1 MPYPSKR
8 RRLSTSNM
16 NEHDAA
22 FYDSFKPSFD
32 SHNALIYAV
41 PGSATQLSGDMKQVI
56 KPLTSGGRDIRFAKF
71 TAFGDADS
79 KTLELQ
85 KQHTELMQRDDE
97 QSEVPRAITPA
108 ELTFATL
115 SRAETGASSL
125 DVQEK
130 AIWELSSILFDPL
143 DVAAGDLTDGMSDH
157 QKFEFDARLRL
168 ERLQIF
174 WSDFMASAVESRS
187 KTTRAAEEKALLL
200 LTKNDVVNACQVL
213 MDAGDVK
220 LATLVAQLPSSETT
234 REVMRQQLQAWQER
248 KDWSEFSD
256 AHKALY
262 TILTGETCI
271 VTGLNGSSED
281 RTQEFCLS
289 ERFGLDWRQSLS
301 LCLQFG
307 GHEDIKHAV
316 STYITSL
323 KEGREKVKPL
333 PYGEASEGENTLL
346 GLLRLAALKEAQVE
360 RLFDSATISGSAL
373 NSRLAWQLATMLE
386 AKDLCEFPEEKMD
399 SLTLD
404 FASQLESTG
413 AWTKAVW
420 ALLHLSETGS
430 RTTAIRGVLE
440 RSAAQLPSPDL
451 DQDNTLMEDES
462 GWSLTSMQIPTS
474 LIWEAKAV
482 YAHAVLHE
490 PALQAQWLLYTG
502 TDEAHAEAHAVLCN
516 TVGPRAVIEKDYTD
530 LRELLACFDKYGG
543 QELAD
548 WKHGGK
554 IYADFLRLDGLVEA
568 KKHGRDARNA
578 CWVLRKGLE
587 GASEEGRSLEVR
599 VAMGEIAKVLG
610 DVERD
615 IGIHAKYSFDGMDVD
630 DDVKKGGV
638 AGMLDG
644 YRKALGVVV

>member
-8 RRLSTSNM
+8 RRLSASNM
-16 NEHDAA
+16 NEHDNA
-22 FYDSFKPSFD
+22 FHDSFKPSFD
-32 SHNALIYAV
+32 SQNALTYSI
-41 PGSATQLSGDMKQVI
+41 PGSAAQLSGDMKQVI
-56 KPLTSGGRDIRFAKF
+56 KPLSSGGRDIRFAKF
-71 TAFGDADS
+71 TAFEDADS

-108 ELTFATL
+108 ELTFAAL
-115 SRAETGASSL
+115 SRVETGFISL
-125 DVQEK
+125 DGQEK
-130 AIWELSSILFDPL
+130 AIWEISSILFDPL
-143 DVAAGDLTDGMSDH
+143 DVAAGELLDGMSEY
-157 QKFEFDARLRL
+157 QLQEWEPRLRL

-174 WSDFMASAVESRS
+174 WSEFMASAIESQI
-187 KTTRAAEEKALLL
+187 KTTRSPEEKALLL
-200 LTKNDVVNACQVL
+200 LTKNDVVTACQVL

-220 LATLVAQLPSSETT
+220 LATLVAQLPSSDTT
-234 REVMRQQLQAWQER
+234 REVMRQQVQAWQER

-262 TILTGETCI
+262 SILTGETCT
-271 VTGLNGSSED
+271 VAGLNGAAED
-281 RTQEFCLS
+281 RTQKFCLS

-301 LCLQFG
+301 LCLHFG
-307 GHEDIKHAV
+307 GHDSIVHAV
-316 STYITSL
+316 GSYDASL
-323 KEGREKVKPL
+323 KEGREVVKPL

-346 GLLRLAALKEAQVE
+346 GLLRLYALKEAQVE
-360 RLFDSATISGSAL
+360 RLFDSATVSGSAL

-399 SLTLD
+399 ALTLD

-420 ALLHLSETGS
+420 ALLHLSETES
-430 RTTAIRGVLE
+430 RTIAIHGVLE

-462 GWSLTSMQIPTS
+462 GRSLSSMQIPTA

-502 TDEAHAEAHAVLCN
+502 TDEAHAEAHDVLCN
-516 TVGPRAVIEKDYTD
+516 TVGPRAVIEKDYAD
-530 LRELLACFDKYGG
+530 LRELLACFDKYGA
-543 QELAD
+543 QELVG

-554 IYADFLRLDGLVEA
+554 VYADFLRLSDLGEA
-568 KKHGRDARNA
+568 KKHGREGRNT

-599 VAMGEIAKVLG
+599 VAIGEITKVLG
-610 DVERD
+610 DVERE
-615 IGIHAKYSFDGMDVD
+615 IGINAKYSFDGMDVD
-630 DDVKKGGV
+630 DVVKGGV
-638 AGMLDG
+638 AGMWDG
-644 YRKALGVVV
+644 YRKALGAVV

>member
-8 RRLSTSNM
+8 RRLSASNM
-16 NEHDAA
+16 NEHDAT
-22 FYDSFKPSFD
+22 YHDSFKPSFN
-32 SHNALIYAV
+32 SRNALVYSV
-41 PGSATQLSGDMKQVI
+41 PGSAPQLSGDMKQAI

-85 KQHTELMQRDDE
+85 KQHTELLQRDDE

-115 SRAETGASSL
+115 AGVETGASSL
-125 DVQEK
+125 DGQEK
-130 AIWELSSILFDPL
+130 AVWELCSILFDSI
-143 DVAAGDLTDGMSDH
+143 DVAAGELLDGMSDE
-157 QKFEFDARLRL
+157 QIEEFGSKLRL

-174 WSDFMASAVESRS
+174 WSDFIASAVESKI
-187 KTTRAAEEKALLL
+187 KTTRSAEEKALLL
-200 LTKNDVVNACQVL
+200 LTKNDVVTACQLL

-220 LATLVAQLPSSETT
+220 LATLVAQLPGSETS
-234 REVMRQQLQAWQER
+234 REVMKQQVQMWRER

-256 AHKALY
+256 VHKALY
-262 TILTGETCI
+262 SILTGETCT
-271 VTGLNGSSED
+271 VSGLNGASED
-281 RTQEFCLS
+281 RAQEFCIS
-289 ERFGLDWRQSLS
+289 ERFGFDWRQSLS
-301 LCLQFG
+301 LSLHFG
-307 GHEDIKHAV
+307 GHENIVHAIG
-316 STYITSL
+316 SYIAGV
-323 KEGREKVKPL
+323 KDGYEVVKPL

-346 GLLRLAALKEAQVE
+346 GLLRLYALGEAQVE
-360 RLFDSATISGSAL
+360 NLFDPATVSGSAL

-399 SLTLD
+399 AVTLD
-404 FASQLESTG
+404 YASQLESTG
-413 AWTKAVW
+413 VWTKAVW
-420 ALLHLSETGS
+420 ALLHLSEAES
-430 RTTAIRGVLE
+430 RKIAIRGLLE

-451 DQDNTLMEDES
+451 DQDNTLMEDDS
-462 GWSLTSMQIPTS
+462 GWSLSGMQIPTS

-490 PALQAQWLLYTG
+490 PALQAQWLLYTS
-502 TDEAHAEAHAVLCN
+502 TDEASAEAHDVLCN

-530 LRELLACFDKYGG
+530 LRDLLACFDKHGA

-554 IYADFLRLDGLVEA
+554 VYADFLRLIDLSEA
-568 KKHGRDARNA
+568 KRHGRDGRNA

-587 GASEEGRSLEVR
+587 GVSEEGRSLEVR
-599 VAMGEIAKVLG
+599 VAIGEITKVLA

-615 IGIHAKYSFDGMDVD
+615 IGINPKYSFDGMDVD
-630 DDVKKGGV
+630 DVKGGV
-638 AGMLDG
+638 TSMLDG
-644 YRKALGVVV
+644 YRRALGVVV

>member
-8 RRLSTSNM
+8 RRLSASNM

-41 PGSATQLSGDMKQVI
+41 PGSVAQLSGDMKQVI

-85 KQHTELMQRDDE
+85 KQHTELMQREDD
-97 QSEVPRAITPA
+97 QSEVPRAITSA

-115 SRAETGASSL
+115 SRVGTGASTL
-125 DVQEK
+125 DRQEK

-143 DVAAGDLTDGMSDH
+143 DVAAGELIDGMSDY
-157 QKFEFDARLRL
+157 QKFEYEPRVRL

-174 WSDFMASAVESRS
+174 WSDFIASAVDSRI
-187 KTTRAAEEKALLL
+187 KTTRSAEEKALLL

-220 LATLVAQLPSSETT
+220 LATLVAQLPSSDTT
-234 REVMRQQLQAWQER
+234 REVMRQQIQAWQER
-248 KDWSEFSD
+248 KDWTEFSD

-262 TILTGETCI
+262 TILIGETCT
-271 VTGLNGSSED
+271 VSGLNGASED
-281 RTQEFCLS
+281 RAQEFCLS

-301 LCLQFG
+301 LCLHFG
-307 GHEDIKHAV
+307 GHEDITFAV
-316 STYITSL
+316 RSYITSL
-323 KEGREKVKPL
+323 KESREKTKPL
-333 PYGEASEGENTLL
+333 PFGEASEGENTLL
-346 GLLRLAALKEAQVE
+346 GLLRLSALKEAQVE
-360 RLFDSATISGSAL
+360 HLFDSATVSGSAL

-399 SLTLD
+399 ALTLD

-413 AWTKAVW
+413 AWTKAAW
-420 ALLHLSETGS
+420 ALLHLSETQS
-430 RTTAIRGVLE
+430 RTTAIRGILQ

-462 GWSLTSMQIPTS
+462 GWSLSSMQIPTS

-502 TDEAHAEAHAVLCN
+502 TDEAHAEAHDVLCN

-530 LRELLACFDKYGG
+530 LHELLACFDKYGG

-554 IYADFLRLDGLVEA
+554 IYADFLRLSNHREA
-568 KKHGRDARNA
+568 RKQGRDIRNA

-599 VAMGEIAKVLG
+599 VAIGEITKVLG

-615 IGIHAKYSFDGMDVD
+615 IGVNAKYSFDGMDVD
-630 DDVKKGGV
+630 GDVKGGV

-644 YRKALGVVV
+644 YRKALGAVV